1 MEMRSGAL
9 KHKIIVQEQS
19 SVSDGMG
26 GETLTWSDLLP
37 TRAAIWPLSAREQ
50 MDALKL
56 ELSVNHRIRI
66 RHPRTISITADM
78 RIKWHDHVTGTD
90 KYFNIVS
97 IINPDKKNIAM
108 EFLAT
113 EEV

>member
-1 MEMRSGAL
+1 MRGGTL
-9 KHKIIVQEQS
+9 KHKIIVQEKTQT
-19 SVSDGMG
+19 SDGMG
-26 GETLTWSDLLP
+26 GFTEVWSDLLP
-37 TRAAIWPLSAREQ
+37 TRAAIWPLGAREQ

-97 IINPDKKNIAM
+97 IINPDKKNIAL
-108 EFLAT
+108 EFLAL
-113 EEV
+113 EEI

>member
-1 MEMRSGAL
+1 MRGGTL
-9 KHKIIVQEQS
+9 KHKIIVQEKTQT
-19 SVSDGMG
+19 SDGMG
-26 GETLTWSDLLP
+26 GFTEVWSDLLP
-37 TRAAIWPLSAREQ
+37 TRAAIWPLNAREQ